1 MMEAEG
7 GEKHRIK
14 VLSKHLSFPC
24 QVKIKIKEKGKPP
37 KRRKVSMGVKKVRF
51 IFHEEWIWMV
61 AVRGLGK
68 EIIVLLTNLK
78 IEGKEDL
85 LKILEIYLTRWKCE
99 ESYRFI
105 KQAYHL
111 EDVRV
116 RKFNSLRNILA
127 ILMSVFFFLSV
138 VIGEK
143 LRLQIL
149 LKKIYEKAKRFYQ
162 IPPFKYYA
170 LCDGIFNILFGK
182 KFAPS
187 PLPPPPSIPYLFLP
201 FEPLKT

>member
-1 MMEAEG
+1 
-7 GEKHRIK
+7 
-14 VLSKHLSFPC
+14 
-24 QVKIKIKEKGKPP
+24 
-37 KRRKVSMGVKKVRF
+37 MGVKKVRF

-149 LKKIYEKAKRFYQ
+149 LKKKFMRRLKDST
-162 IPPFKYYA
+162 KY
-170 LCDGIFNILFGK
+170 LPLNIMPSVTEFLIFSSGK
-182 KFAPS
+182 NLP
-187 PLPPPPSIPYLFLP
+187 PLPYLHL
-201 FEPLKT
+201 LLSLISSYLLSL